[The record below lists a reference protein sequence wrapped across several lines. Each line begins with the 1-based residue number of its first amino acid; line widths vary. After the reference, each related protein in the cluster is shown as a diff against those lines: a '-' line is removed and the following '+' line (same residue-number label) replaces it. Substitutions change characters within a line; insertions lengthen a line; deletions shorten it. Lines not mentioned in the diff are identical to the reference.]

1 MLIILVSFPLGRC
14 VDNIVN
20 NRANYQFTSVIVKN
34 FMNGIGVCWI
44 IGKTVFNVYVCLNP
58 SQRYKHY
65 QIERRDEK
73 PRHQRQFLQNQC
85 FSYTAAKVP
94 YLWLLLNILYQNGI
108 AIVLKTEYLPLFRD
122 QNLFCDKIFFNI
134 FQVCIFILSKNH

>member
-44 IGKTVFNVYVCLNP
+44 IGETVFNVYVCLNP
-58 SQRYKHY
+58 S
-65 QIERRDEK
+65 
-73 PRHQRQFLQNQC
+73 
-85 FSYTAAKVP
+85 
-94 YLWLLLNILYQNGI
+94 
-108 AIVLKTEYLPLFRD
+108 
-122 QNLFCDKIFFNI
+122 
-134 FQVCIFILSKNH
+134 